1 MTVPVR
7 RPLADQDTVVLGL
20 LRLAAEAI
28 LAHPRAVP
36 PDLYERCD
44 SWADELAA
52 ALSTPVGT
60 GPADA
65 VTPAATGQPTAKA
78 VTPGTARTAVPASRA
93 AGSGLATAA
102 GHEQRL

>member
-1 MTVPVR
+1 MAVPVR

-36 PDLYERCD
+36 PDLYAMCD

-52 ALSTPVGT
+52 ALGTTVGT
-60 GPADA
+60 GPADAA
-65 VTPAATGQPTAKA
+65 VTPAATGQPAAKA
-78 VTPGTARTAVPASRA
+78 VTARIAVPASRA